1 MQLLTPR
8 VLRDSPLGRRFFGV
22 LVVAALA
29 PITLLAVLADLQ
41 MSSTVGAQR
50 DAELALSARNVAS
63 GIVERLRR
71 IDELVAATQPQ
82 LAGNAGLSQVRWN
95 SALASQHRDVV
106 ALARLDG
113 SGQVI
118 EAAGDATG
126 LTLRMDSL
134 SDAQRDALL
143 RGRSIVVTPVVT
155 GAPVVLVSPLTS
167 QTGTAR
173 FVATAI
179 SPEFLWGPAD
189 KTPGMTTLCV
199 MAGNRRVDCPANAV
213 GEAPLPQ
220 LRGGAHS
227 GLQWEVNGETMRAG
241 AWSAQTG
248 PSLAG
253 DDWTVFA
260 VQRADF
266 ALTPVR
272 QFRMTSIVIAF
283 AGLLLVLAMATRQ
296 TQWLRERIGELL
308 LGTKRVADRDF
319 GTRLTIDSEDE
330 FGKLASSFNEMT
342 SRLRTQIGTMR
353 AMSRIDRA
361 ILNSVNL
368 SEVATNSISCLRH
381 VVKADLISIGLMH
394 PESPERMIVQT
405 RRNSSRNVEQIELHW
420 PDAQRHGEAAEG
432 STLLL
437 PPAYMAHLKPDPG
450 QPLRILPISRAGSF
464 WGVVVLGHD
473 PANEVD
479 ADRAAMLSGV
489 VDRLAVA
496 LSTAARDWRLHVQA
510 NFDLLT
516 GLPNRAYLLEL
527 LSKHLSTSRQEHQRG
542 AVLFLDLDRFKQTND
557 TLGHAAGDTLLR
569 LAAERIRLAV
579 RESDTVAR
587 IGGDEFAVVLPS
599 LASSRDAGLVAT
611 NLTTALARPF
621 EIDGQKVYAGASVG
635 IALFPDDGRSAED
648 LLKRADTAMYRAK
661 ERGRGRYAFFRQ
673 SMGLEVNAR
682 ATLYRELRQALERQ
696 EFVLHYQP
704 VTDVMTGEITSAEAL
719 LRWQHP
725 SRGLLPPGEFIEF
738 AEESGLIE
746 SIGNWVLSTACWQH
760 LQWENAGLQ
769 VPRIAVNASG
779 QQLREAT
786 FVSTVDMA
794 LVTHKR
800 RPDQLEIEIT
810 ESMVIDGGERAAH
823 VLAGLQ
829 QAGVCVAIDDFG
841 TGYSSFGYLR
851 TMPASVLKLD
861 RSFVTDIAT
870 DDDADVIAA
879 SIIHMARTL
888 RKTVVV
894 EGVET
899 EEQLTLLAR
908 HGAQSIQGFL
918 VSKPLPPEAFEQF
931 VRDYVPALFARGRID
946 IESLYASAA

>member
-50 DAELALSARNVAS
+50 DAELTLSARNVAS

-71 IDELVAATQPQ
+71 IDELIAATQPQ
-82 LAGNAGLSQVRWN
+82 LASGATLSQVRWN
-95 SALASQHRDVV
+95 SALAAHHRDVV
-106 ALARLDG
+106 ALAKLD
-113 SGQVI
+113 
-118 EAAGDATG
+118 AAGVVVETAGDFAPKQVRID
-126 LTLRMDSL
+126 TLA
-134 SDAQRDALL
+134 DAQRDALL
-143 RGRSIVVTPVVT
+143 RGRSAVLTPPAPGTPVT
-155 GAPVVLVSPLTS
+155 LVVPIASPSASARYLAAAVSPDY
-167 QTGTAR
+167 
-173 FVATAI
+173 
-179 SPEFLWGPAD
+179 LWGAAD
-189 KTPGMTTLCV
+189 KIPGMTTLCIV
-199 MAGNRRVDCPANAV
+199 AGSRKIDCPSATV
-213 GEAPLPQ
+213 GEPPLSQ
-220 LRGGAHS
+220 ARGGALS
-227 GLQWEVNGETMRAG
+227 GLQWAVNGETMRAG
-241 AWSAQTG
+241 AWSVQAS
-248 PSLAG
+248 PHLAG

-260 VQRADF
+260 VQPAEF

-272 QFRMTSIVIAF
+272 QFRLTSIVIAG

-296 TQWLRERIGELL
+296 TQWLRQRIGELL
-308 LGTKRVADRDF
+308 LGTQRVADRDF
-319 GTRLTIDSEDE
+319 GTQLSVDSEDE

-342 SRLRTQIGTMR
+342 NRLRTQIGTMR

-361 ILNSVNL
+361 ILNSVDL
-368 SEVATNSISCLRH
+368 TEVATNSIRCLRH
-381 VVKADLISIGLMH
+381 VVKADLISIGLIH
-394 PESPERMIVQT
+394 PESPERMVVQT
-405 RRNSSRNVEQIELHW
+405 RRAGSRNVEQIELHW
-420 PDAQRHGEAAEG
+420 QGAQRLGDASESNAPM
-432 STLLL
+432 L
-437 PPAYMAHLKPDPG
+437 PPPYMAHLKPDPG
-450 QPLRILPISRAGSF
+450 QPLRVLPISRAGSF
-464 WGVVVLGHD
+464 WGVVVLSQD
-473 PANEVD
+473 LSEDVD

-527 LSKHLSTSRQEHQRG
+527 LSQHVAASRKDHHRG

-569 LAAERIRLAV
+569 LAAERIRIAV

-587 IGGDEFAVVLPS
+587 IGGDEFAVVLPA

-635 IALFPDDGRSAED
+635 IALFPDDGRSAEE

-704 VTDVMTGEITSAEAL
+704 VTDVMTGKITSAEAL

-760 LQWENAGLQ
+760 RQWEEAGLH

-851 TMPASVLKLD
+851 TMPANVLKLD
-861 RSFVTDIAT
+861 RSFVIDIAN

-908 HGAQSIQGFL
+908 HGAHSIQGFL
-918 VSKPLPPEAFEQF
+918 ISKPLPPEQFEQF
-931 VRDYVPALFARGRID
+931 VRDYVPALYARGRID

>member
-1 MQLLTPR
+1 
-8 VLRDSPLGRRFFGV
+8 
-22 LVVAALA
+22 
-29 PITLLAVLADLQ
+29 
-41 MSSTVGAQR
+41 
-50 DAELALSARNVAS
+50 
-63 GIVERLRR
+63 
-71 IDELVAATQPQ
+71 
-82 LAGNAGLSQVRWN
+82 
-95 SALASQHRDVV
+95 
-106 ALARLDG
+106 
-113 SGQVI
+113 
-118 EAAGDATG
+118 
-126 LTLRMDSL
+126 
-134 SDAQRDALL
+134 
-143 RGRSIVVTPVVT
+143 
-155 GAPVVLVSPLTS
+155 
-167 QTGTAR
+167 
-173 FVATAI
+173 
-179 SPEFLWGPAD
+179 
-189 KTPGMTTLCV
+189 
-199 MAGNRRVDCPANAV
+199 
-213 GEAPLPQ
+213 
-220 LRGGAHS
+220 
-227 GLQWEVNGETMRAG
+227 
-241 AWSAQTG
+241 
-248 PSLAG
+248 
-253 DDWTVFA
+253 
-260 VQRADF
+260 
-266 ALTPVR
+266 
-272 QFRMTSIVIAF
+272 
-283 AGLLLVLAMATRQ
+283 
-296 TQWLRERIGELL
+296 
-308 LGTKRVADRDF
+308 
-319 GTRLTIDSEDE
+319 
-330 FGKLASSFNEMT
+330 
-342 SRLRTQIGTMR
+342 
-353 AMSRIDRA
+353 
-361 ILNSVNL
+361 
-368 SEVATNSISCLRH
+368 
-381 VVKADLISIGLMH
+381 
-394 PESPERMIVQT
+394 
-405 RRNSSRNVEQIELHW
+405 
-420 PDAQRHGEAAEG
+420 
-432 STLLL
+432 
-437 PPAYMAHLKPDPG
+437 
-450 QPLRILPISRAGSF
+450 
-464 WGVVVLGHD
+464 
-473 PANEVD
+473 
-479 ADRAAMLSGV
+479 
-489 VDRLAVA
+489 
-496 LSTAARDWRLHVQA
+496 
-510 NFDLLT
+510 
-516 GLPNRAYLLEL
+516 
-527 LSKHLSTSRQEHQRG
+527 
-542 AVLFLDLDRFKQTND
+542 VLFLDLDRFKQTND

>member
-50 DAELALSARNVAS
+50 DAELALTARNVAT

-71 IDELVAATQPQ
+71 IDDLIAATQPQ
-82 LAGNAGLSQVRWN
+82 LAGGANLSQVRWS
-95 SALASQHRDVV
+95 SALAAHHRDVV
-106 ALARLDG
+106 ALARLDAG
-113 SGQVI
+113 GEVI
-118 EAAGDATG
+118 ETAGDFKREQVRIDA
-126 LTLRMDSL
+126 L

-143 RGRSIVVTPVVT
+143 RGRSAVLATANT
-155 GAPVVLVSPLTS
+155 GAQVILLAPIANPA
-167 QTGTAR
+167 GAAR
-173 FVATAI
+173 YVAAAV
-179 SPEFLWGPAD
+179 SPEFLWGATD
-189 KTPGMTTLCV
+189 KTPGMTTLCMMV
-199 MAGNRRVDCPANAV
+199 GGRKIDCPPASV
-213 GEAPLPQ
+213 GEPPLAQ
-220 LRGGAHS
+220 VRNGAHS
-227 GLQWEVNGETMRAG
+227 GLHWTVNGKQVRAG
-241 AWSAQTG
+241 AWSAQIG
-248 PSLAG
+248 SHLSG

-260 VQRADF
+260 VQPADF
-266 ALTPVR
+266 ALAPVR
-272 QFRMTSIVIAF
+272 QFRLTSIVIAC

-296 TQWLRERIGELL
+296 TQWLRARIGELL

-319 GTRLTIDSEDE
+319 GTRLIIDSEDE

-361 ILNSVNL
+361 ILNSVDL
-368 SEVATNSISCLRH
+368 TEVATNSIRCLRH
-381 VVKADLISIGLMH
+381 VVKADLISIGLIH
-394 PESPERMIVQT
+394 PESPERMVVQT
-405 RRNSSRNVEQIELHW
+405 RRHSSRNVEQFDLHW
-420 PDAQRHGEAAEG
+420 PDAQRHGDASEHNAPV
-432 STLLL
+432 L
-437 PPAYMAHLKPDPG
+437 PQAYVAHLKPDPQ

-464 WGVVVLGHD
+464 WGVVVLGQD
-473 PANEVD
+473 PSEGVD

-527 LSKHLSTSRQEHQRG
+527 LSQRVSASHTDHCRG

-569 LAAERIRLAV
+569 LAAERIRIAV

-587 IGGDEFAVVLPS
+587 IGGDEFAVVLPA

-635 IALFPDDGRSAED
+635 IALFPDDGRSAEE

-704 VTDVMTGEITSAEAL
+704 VIDVMTGEITSAEAL

-760 LQWENAGLQ
+760 RQWENAGLH

-810 ESMVIDGGERAAH
+810 ESMVIEGGERAAH

-851 TMPASVLKLD
+851 TMPANVLKLD

-899 EEQLTLLAR
+899 EEQLNLLAR
-908 HGAQSIQGFL
+908 HGAHSIQGFL
-918 VSKPLPPEAFEQF
+918 VSKALPPEQFEQF
-931 VRDYVPALFARGRID
+931 VRGYVPALFARGAID
-946 IESLYASAA
+946 IESMYASAA